1 MSFIDKFL
9 DITTPLPREIV
20 RFLKLY
26 KTVEERCKDNDMKLK
41 NDREKYLQKLK
52 EKDIKNNELNTLKD
66 KIDTLY
72 KENLTLSDYKQ
83 EILKELSYIFEN
95 SFLNKIPPI
104 IEEGQKECQ
113 DQIISTNNGPYGT
126 NSFPNLFFNKI
137 INDDLKSISECNDK
151 KKKNDILG
159 KKIIRPKSKKK
170 YPGISSEYSDEV
182 TQSLQDGKKP
192 KNEVYCIC
200 KGPCYGEMIEC
211 ESCKELFHYG
221 CVNMKLGNEPKIW
234 YCEDCL
240 KKIKKSEKTK
250 RKKKIHN

>member
-52 EKDIKNNELNTLKD
+52 EKGIKNNELNTLKD

-95 SFLNKIPPI
+95 SFLNK
-104 IEEGQKECQ
+104 
-113 DQIISTNNGPYGT
+113 
-126 NSFPNLFFNKI
+126 
-137 INDDLKSISECNDK
+137 
-151 KKKNDILG
+151 
-159 KKIIRPKSKKK
+159 
-170 YPGISSEYSDEV
+170 
-182 TQSLQDGKKP
+182 
-192 KNEVYCIC
+192 
-200 KGPCYGEMIEC
+200 
-211 ESCKELFHYG
+211 
-221 CVNMKLGNEPKIW
+221 
-234 YCEDCL
+234 
-240 KKIKKSEKTK
+240 
-250 RKKKIHN
+250 